1 MEEVAKG
8 NGWKIND
15 DVVFIRGQEELIK
28 PKRILAKIDFES
40 EAIVCLFTFQC
51 FFVGVSNIISSTR

>member
-8 NGWKIND
+8 NGWRIND

-40 EAIVCLFTFQC
+40 ETFRLLIYLSVLC
-51 FFVGVSNIISSTR
+51 RC